1 MREMK
6 HSGIEWIKQIPA
18 GWITTR
24 GKNILQLMK
33 RPTKADDEVITCFRD
48 GEVTLR
54 KNRREEGF
62 TFSDKETGYQGIKK
76 GDIVI
81 HGMDGFAGAIGIS
94 DSDGKSSPVLVVCT
108 TKENSRYLVYYLRIL
123 AMQDV
128 FLALATGIRERSCD
142 LRWNKIADLLFPIPG
157 FNEQCRIA
165 NYLDTKCAKIDAI
178 IARQQQVI
186 AKLKAYKLSVITET
200 VTKGL
205 NPDVPMKDSG
215 IAWIGTVPSAWRIG
229 QLKYFA
235 TVRSGITLGKKY
247 PKDAE
252 LIEAPYLRV
261 ANVQGEFVDLTDVAR
276 IQVLPVEA
284 EKYQLHRGEL
294 LMTEGGDRD
303 KLGRGCVWN
312 GEIEPCLHQN
322 HVYAVTTDPQHL
334 SVHFLDYMTTSAVAR
349 NYFDYTAKKTTNLA
363 STNATTILQFR
374 FPLPPVEE
382 QLAIVQHLNHICQ
395 RLDNVIAQH
404 SAIIDKLTEYKK
416 SLVYEVVTGK
426 REIDTDLPKATTVA
440 VISPE
445 LLKYMK
451 AVLMARLID
460 GLGNHVLG
468 RVQVQKGLYFAE
480 TSPNLGLHLDTD
492 YARYKHGP
500 YDREIQ
506 SYEAIMAEHGW
517 IYTSDEQDHTIYR
530 RGEQFSEYWGEYQRL
545 FPNCEGTVQRIID
558 FVKQFQY
565 TKDVEKVATLFAA
578 WNDFIIDGITSPTD
592 EAIIAEVRNHWTENK
607 GKIKERTWRKSLAQL
622 KSAQFIP
629 QGHGK
634 HTVKWQGGQ
643 AHG

>member
-6 HSGIEWIKQIPA
+6 DSGIEWIKQIPA

-205 NPDVPMKDSG
+205 NPNVPMKDSG
-215 IAWIGTVPSAWRIG
+215 IEWIGSTPIDWKILKFGLAARVSANLVSPVDYLDYPQISPESVEKDSGRILEHKTVAEAGVISWNHLFVRGQIIYSKIRPLLNKVAIAPFDGLCSADMYPIDTENDPGFITYVMRSC
-229 QLKYFA
+229 YFTA
-235 TVRSGITLGKKY
+235 QVGLVTENRVKMPKINQSELSKIMITLPPLQEQVELAEYLDKKC
-247 PKDAE
+247 K
-252 LIEAPYLRV
+252 
-261 ANVQGEFVDLTDVAR
+261 
-276 IQVLPVEA
+276 
-284 EKYQLHRGEL
+284 
-294 LMTEGGDRD
+294 
-303 KLGRGCVWN
+303 
-312 GEIEPCLHQN
+312 
-322 HVYAVTTDPQHL
+322 
-334 SVHFLDYMTTSAVAR
+334 
-349 NYFDYTAKKTTNLA
+349 
-363 STNATTILQFR
+363 
-374 FPLPPVEE
+374 
-382 QLAIVQHLNHICQ
+382 
-395 RLDNVIAQH
+395 RLDHVIEQKQAL
-404 SAIIDKLTEYKK
+404 IDKLTQYKK
-416 SLVYEVVTGK
+416 SLIYEVVTGK
-426 REIDTDLPKATTVA
+426 REIDTELPQATTVA
-440 VISPE
+440 VVSPE
-445 LLKYMK
+445 LLRYMK

-578 WNDFIIDGITSPTD
+578 WNDFIIDGVASPTD
-592 EAIIAEVRNHWTENK
+592 EKIIAEARYHWTKNK
-607 GKIKERTWRKSLAQL
+607 RRIKDRTWRKSLAQL

-634 HTVKWQGGQ
+634 HTVKWQGGE